1 MSVKL
6 LEFARNALRRGSHSG
21 LTAVVAGLAVFVGC
35 TAQAATK
42 TIDAGTV
49 YTNSASYL
57 AGGTSIVVPDGAAF
71 DFRTV
76 RNSTWYDY
84 QYAITIAGS
93 GPDGLGALRD
103 TGTHDPK
110 GDDPQIAS
118 MTLTGDALIRS
129 SRYMAL
135 LAKQYGGT
143 KINLNSHTLT
153 IDMAT
158 GKSFAL
164 FHAGPWNAKGTLKLV
179 NGIFSVPR
187 AKNGNT
193 YYSSDFESATVAVE
207 GPNSVLSVDG
217 DGAGLYVKHLL
228 MSDGAKLVGNGFI
241 GINGG
246 IFKPSEENSAFTGIL
261 RLWGNITIDLSGLS
275 GTWTFPAHDFYKCT
289 ASTVTLKVAPWAKEG
304 VAGNK
309 LIGWDA
315 PPLSVTFKLDTALP
329 EGWRMVIRHDG
340 LYLYPTDFPYYAVYV
355 SGKSS
360 WEFYTLDWVDVT
372 ATCGLAE
379 PTAEQAVCFSSV
391 AEYEALKQLAF
402 SAHEV
407 LMRSCVLGADATLT
421 GLAFAID
428 ADATVD
434 VAGHKLSVPASVATR
449 SIGGTVTS
457 SAAGGVFDLNVPSG
471 ETNVVSWLYITGGN
485 KLQLW
490 KTGGG
495 RLSMEKAGQSFGEN
509 GVVSCVVK
517 EGVLAKKNAT
527 SKYFGAQYSTVR
539 VEDGA
544 QVDIMGGGYW
554 DYDYSIAGDG
564 PDGKGAIVCGETKG
578 DFYAKSTAYAH
589 LRDIVLDG
597 DAAIGGDKMWALSFY
612 NNGAHN
618 ITFNGHTLTI
628 GKNTF
633 VYWITLNPQDGGKLD
648 VGNVEVYQASANLAN
663 VDVEVEKCL
672 ASNSGNFFNPV
683 KSLKYGPEA
692 RWYAYGSE
700 DSPTTVYETYRPG
713 RGTMPTVTLG
723 AAGHLAPTLD
733 LSTQTQILNGAKLRF
748 ADGAAV
754 TVAFGERKLK
764 SREKVVDWTGSAPPN
779 LATLTFRGTCADG
792 RTMPLTKNDDGL
804 YVSFMGTMILVR

>member
-118 MTLTGDALIRS
+118 ITLTGDALIRS

-135 LAKQYGGT
+135 LAKRYGET
-143 KINLNSHTLT
+143 RINLNSHTLT

-187 AKNGNT
+187 AKNENT
-193 YYSSDFESATVAVE
+193 YYVSDFESATVAVE

-246 IFKPSEENSAFTGIL
+246 TFKPSEKNPAFTGIL
-261 RLWGNITIDLSGLS
+261 RLWGNITIDLSGLD
-275 GTWTFPAHDFYKCT
+275 GTWTFPAYDFYKCT
-289 ASTVTLKVAPWAKEG
+289 SSTVTLKAAPWATEG
-304 VAGNK
+304 TSPKKFVSWNT
-309 LIGWDA
+309 
-315 PPLSVTFKLDTALP
+315 PPSSVTFKMDSSFTA
-329 EGWRMVIRHDG
+329 GWRLVVMHDG
-340 LYLYPTDFPYYAVYV
+340 LYLYPVGFPIYAVRDV
-355 SGKSS
+355 SSS
-360 WEFYTLDWVDVT
+360 TWKFRELDGTDVT
-372 ATCGLAE
+372 ATCGLTA
-379 PTAEQAVCFSSV
+379 PTAEQIVCFSSV
-391 AEYEALKQLAF
+391 AEYEALKQLTFA
-402 SAHEV
+402 SREV
-407 LMRSCVLGADATLT
+407 VMRSCSLEDDTTLD
-421 GLAFAID
+421 GLAFTID
-428 ADATVD
+428 PDATID
-434 VAGHKLSVPASVATR
+434 VAGHKLSMPTECVAV
-449 SIGGTVTS
+449 GGTVTS
-457 SAAGGVFDLNVPSG
+457 SVAGGVLELSVPEGRACALGRLS
-471 ETNVVSWLYITGGN
+471 IAGGN

-490 KTGGG
+490 KTGAG
-495 RLSMEKAGQSFGEN
+495 RLSMEKGGQSFGAN

-527 SKYFGAQYSTVR
+527 DKYFGAQYSTVR

-554 DYDYSIAGDG
+554 DYDYSISGDG
-564 PDGKGAIVCGETKG
+564 PDGKGAIVCGETKS
-578 DFYAKSTAYAH
+578 DFYAKSTSYAH
-589 LRDIVLDG
+589 LRHIVLDG

-618 ITFNGHTLTI
+618 ITFNGHTLSV
-628 GKNTF
+628 GKDAF
-633 VYWITLNPQDGGKLD
+633 VYWIALNPQDGGKLD
-648 VGNVEVYQASANLAN
+648 VGSVEVYQASANLAN

-672 ASNSGNFFNPV
+672 ASAAGNFFNPV

-692 RWYAYGSE
+692 TWYVSGSVT
-700 DSPTTVYETYRPG
+700 DSPTVVYETYRPG
-713 RGTMPTVTLG
+713 RGAMPTVTLG

-733 LSTQTQILNGAKLRF
+733 LSTQTNVLNGAKLRF

-754 TVAFGERKLK
+754 TVAFGSRTLK
-764 SREKVVDWTGSAPPN
+764 SREKVVDWTDSAPPN

-792 RTMPLTKNDDGL
+792 RKTPLTKADDGL
-804 YVSFMGTMILVR
+804 YVSFRGTMILVR